1 MTESID
7 ARLDQGVA
15 TLTFNRPD
23 MGNVYDED
31 VLCALITAL
40 DDFAEDDS
48 VRVLRIRGEGQ
59 DFCLGADPVWMKQIA
74 DSPRH
79 ESSLSAGQIT
89 RMLET
94 LMHFPVPTLAEVQ
107 GRAQAGA
114 LGILAC
120 CDYVIATETS
130 SFQINEIHQA
140 AMPVISTPYLI
151 RVMGERKV
159 RALMLTGVRID
170 SKAAERMSLI
180 QERVPEDLLQEAV
193 DARINH
199 WLSMSPVTLRQAK
212 IVLSYSSPDSFDPEL
227 SDELA
232 DLLSQTRQAFYQN

>member
-159 RALMLTGVRID
+159 RALMLTGARID
-170 SKAAERMSLI
+170 SEAAERMSLI
-180 QERVPEDLLQEAV
+180 QERVPEDQLQQAV
-193 DARINH
+193 NARVDH

-232 DLLSQTRQAFYQN
+232 DLLSQTRQAFYQT